1 MSDPETQQDPTAIP
15 DGEVIVVTANLP
27 PIVDPNATEIP
38 VSVARQYLDDIMRS
52 NSQFPE
58 PRTSRRID
66 AEIRAEG
73 LGGGEE
79 ARAKAMADAKG
90 AIASL

>member
-38 VSVARQYLDDIMRS
+38 VSVA
-52 NSQFPE
+52 P
-58 PRTSRRID
+58 
-66 AEIRAEG
+66 
-73 LGGGEE
+73 
-79 ARAKAMADAKG
+79 
-90 AIASL
+90 